1 MKFKLLTIVLSF
13 TAFLSVLLYNQVSS
27 ANNSGVP
34 GDSVQAFSSSN
45 LSKLPQVETIQVEG
59 LSYAPE
65 IIGFGEAKAKF
76 ELSLKSDVS
85 GKIVELND
93 NFVSG
98 ARIAKGSVLAKIDD
112 TPYLVKL
119 AQAKAQ
125 EAKALLNLQEE
136 QRQGEVAYNDWL
148 RNKVGGQ
155 KATPL
160 ILRKPQLEAAQA
172 EYEYAKLAVKE
183 AQRDLDNT
191 KIKAPFDAVVVAVS
205 VQPGSYVQ
213 PGLLIGQLHSISTV
227 EVKVP
232 LSEEQWLQ
240 LPQSISNLNDKQ
252 GYSASIFSTLDHT
265 TSWEGKVARVERHL
279 DADTRL
285 RSIVIS
291 VESPLQQA
299 IPLYS
304 GTFVKVAIKGE
315 ARDTLYKLP
324 ASAISQQ
331 GNIWSV
337 DESGKLHE
345 YDASNVFS
353 SGDYVYIESVKNKP
367 IQVVKRPLSHFSE
380 GMHVQTIEGALL

>member
-1 MKFKLLTIVLSF
+1 MKFKLLTLVLSF
-13 TAFLSVLLYNQVSS
+13 AAFLSVVLYNKVCSASSSEVQGDPIQV
-27 ANNSGVP
+27 VTK
-34 GDSVQAFSSSN
+34 SN
-45 LSKLPQVETIQVEG
+45 LSKLPQVGTIQVEA
-59 LSYAPE
+59 LKYAPE
-65 IIGFGEAKAKF
+65 IIGFGEVKAKF
-76 ELSLKSDVS
+76 ELSLKGDVS
-85 GKIVELND
+85 GKIIELDD

-98 ARIAKGSVLAKIDD
+98 ARVTKGSVIAQIDD
-112 TPYLVKL
+112 TPYLASL

-148 RNKVGGQ
+148 RNKVSGQ

-172 EYEYAKLAVKE
+172 DYEYAKLAVKK

-191 KIKAPFDAVVVAVS
+191 KIKAPFDAVVVEVS

-213 PGLLIGQLHSISTV
+213 PGLLIAQLYSIATV

-240 LPQSISNLNDKQ
+240 LPQSLSSLNTTLSQ
-252 GYSASIFSTLDHT
+252 SVTIFSTLDTT
-265 TSWEGKVARVERHL
+265 TSWQGKVERVERHL
-279 DADTRL
+279 NADTRL

-291 VESPLQQA
+291 VENPLQQA
-299 IPLYS
+299 IPLFS
-304 GTFVKVAIKGE
+304 GSFVKVVIKGE

-331 GNIWSV
+331 GEVWSV
-337 DESGKLHE
+337 DDKGQLHK
-345 YDASNVFS
+345 YSASSVFS
-353 SGDYVYIESVKNKP
+353 DGDYVYIESLDSKP

-380 GMHVQTIEGALL
+380 GMHVQAIEGVLL